1 MNKKANIPTGSAAE
15 RIMTVASELFYRQ
28 GYRATG
34 INEVI
39 QQSGVA
45 KATFYSNF
53 RTKDDL
59 ALAYLK
65 KLRKDEE
72 AYVSQAIQSVHGPR
86 ERFLEVIR
94 CHGPWL
100 ETTNFRGCGFIN
112 MASEIPG
119 PDSPLRKE
127 GQKIYDSARA
137 LISSLSKALIASDKQ
152 KYGHLDPEQLTNDYM
167 LILAGTFA
175 QAEIYHSMRPQEQAE
190 QAVLRLI
197 GE

>member
-1 MNKKANIPTGSAAE
+1 
-15 RIMTVASELFYRQ
+15 MTVASELFYRQ

-59 ALAYLK
+59 ALAYLQR
-65 KLRKDEE
+65 LRKNEE
-72 AYVSQAIQSVHGPR
+72 VYIAQAIQAVTGPR
-86 ERFLEVIR
+86 ERFLEVLR
-94 CHGPWL
+94 CQRPWL
-100 ETTNFRGCGFIN
+100 ESTNFRGCGFIN
-112 MASEIPG
+112 IASEIPD

-137 LISSLSKALIASDKQ
+137 LVRSLAKDLIASDQ
-152 KYGHLDPEQLTNDYM
+152 EKYGHLDADQLTSDYI
-167 LILAGTFA
+167 LILTGTLA
-175 QAEIYHSMRPQEQAE
+175 QAEIYHSMKPLEQALE
-190 QAVLRLI
+190 AIQRLI